1 MNSEVLLDLENRI
14 GEVIDLIAG
23 LRKEKEKLAAEN
35 QSLKQQLD
43 EFKTEIEEYKK
54 KATVESS
61 NPARSGGDFNGLE
74 IKKRLKKLAGKLAAL
89 EDSWN

>member
-14 GEVIDLIAG
+14 GEVIDLIAD

-43 EFKTEIEEYKK
+43 KFKTEIEEYKK
-54 KATVESS
+54 KAKDEYSD
-61 NPARSGGDFNGLE
+61 PARSGGDFNGLE